1 MILDDR
7 PHKLQYLITAP
18 GYEDKNGD
26 YHQGESRWEGD
37 IPCRNVPAGKAEQK
51 QFEDGAVRTYSATI
65 RLDAECREFTVGD
78 RVKLFL
84 SRDIVRECE
93 VKGFIVIN
101 YMRNY
106 GYKNDDT
113 CKSDRHPY
121 Q

>member
-78 RVKLFL
+78 RVR
-84 SRDIVRECE
+84 S
-93 VKGFIVIN
+93 KGFIVIN

>member
-65 RLDAECREFTVGD
+65 SPDRNNFTRSPTVNSRHSASRRIVAE
-78 RVKLFL
+78 
-84 SRDIVRECE
+84 
-93 VKGFIVIN
+93 
-101 YMRNY
+101 
-106 GYKNDDT
+106 
-113 CKSDRHPY
+113 
-121 Q
+121 

>member
-51 QFEDGAVRTYSATI
+51 QFEDGAVRPYSATI

-84 SRDIVRECE
+84 SGDIVRECE
-93 VKGFIVIN
+93 VKGFH
-101 YMRNY
+101 R
-106 GYKNDDT
+106 
-113 CKSDRHPY
+113 Y
-121 Q
+121 QLYAKLWV